1 MYKYMYAHVWTKYFF
16 HEAIYIYLV
25 LHHQVILPSLHISL
39 GVFKKLFDLF
49 ESECHRLD
57 EHLFKLRAETEDDD
71 EMTSTN
77 NFDEQVTTSIKKR
90 NSIAQQLR
98 DKKSRLDE
106 LEEDLPLFVL
116 QHTEMQQVNAEFHLL
131 AKETCQ
137 LKMGILD
144 LVSQSVVTE

>member
-1 MYKYMYAHVWTKYFF
+1 
-16 HEAIYIYLV
+16 
-25 LHHQVILPSLHISL
+25 
-39 GVFKKLFDLF
+39 
-49 ESECHRLD
+49 
-57 EHLFKLRAETEDDD
+57 
-71 EMTSTN
+71 MTSTN